1 MEEKREGVRLNR
13 YLAETGLCSRREADR
28 MIESG
33 QVRVDG
39 RVGVLGDRV
48 APGTRVLVNGRD
60 VSPVEKKVYIALN
73 KPVGVVC
80 TADPREPMNVIDYI
94 GHSERIFP
102 IGRLDKD
109 SQGLLLLTND
119 GEIVN
124 RILRAAGG
132 HEKEYVV
139 SVDKP
144 ITPQFCEAMRRGVP
158 ILDTVT
164 LPCRLKQEGP
174 CRFRLVLVQGL
185 NRQIRRMCEALGYN
199 VQKLRRVRINN
210 ICIGTLQP
218 GQWRELTE
226 AELSG
231 LLASIKDSSNLPA
244 AMQNLEE

>member
-28 MIESG
+28 LIESG
-33 QVRVDG
+33 RVQVDG
-39 RVGVLGDRV
+39 RAGVLGDRV
-48 APGTRVLVNGRD
+48 VPGMRVLVNGRD

-94 GHSERIFP
+94 GHRERIFP

-124 RILRAAGG
+124 HILRAAGG

-164 LPCRLKQEGP
+164 LPCRLKQEGS

-185 NRQIRRMCEALGYN
+185 NRQIRRMCEALGYR
-199 VQKLRRVRINN
+199 VMSLTRVRIMN
-210 ICIGTLQP
+210 ITLGSLKP
-218 GQWRELTE
+218 GHWRDLTAQELV
-226 AELSG
+226 G
-231 LLASIKDSSNLPA
+231 LKKML
-244 AMQNLEE
+244 

>member
-33 QVRVDG
+33 RVQVDG

-94 GHSERIFP
+94 GHSERSFP

-164 LPCRLKQEGP
+164 LPCRVRKTGGKS
-174 CRFRLVLVQGL
+174 FNIVLVQGM
-185 NRQIRRMCEALGYN
+185 NRQIRRMCEALGYR
-199 VQKLRRVRINN
+199 VMSLTRVRIMN
-210 ICIGTLQP
+210 ITLGSLKP
-218 GQWRELTE
+218 GHWRDLTAQEL
-226 AELSG
+226 AG
-231 LLASIKDSSNLPA
+231 LKRML
-244 AMQNLEE
+244 

>member
-1 MEEKREGVRLNR
+1 MLTGEVFCMEEKREGVRLNR

-185 NRQIRRMCEALGYN
+185 NRQIRRMCEALGYR
-199 VQKLRRVRINN
+199 VMSLTRVRIMN
-210 ICIGTLQP
+210 ITLGSLKP
-218 GQWRELTE
+218 GHWRDLTAQEL
-226 AELSG
+226 AG
-231 LLASIKDSSNLPA
+231 LKSML
-244 AMQNLEE
+244 

>member
-28 MIESG
+28 LIESG
-33 QVRVDG
+33 RVQVDG

-185 NRQIRRMCEALGYN
+185 NRQIRRMCEALGYR
-199 VQKLRRVRINN
+199 VMSLTRVRIMN
-210 ICIGTLQP
+210 ITLGNLKP
-218 GQWRELTE
+218 GHWRDLTAQEL
-226 AELSG
+226 AG
-231 LLASIKDSSNLPA
+231 LKKML
-244 AMQNLEE
+244 